1 MVHRRRKAGGAAWNA
16 PRSGEQSIIQDA
28 PTAMARNGAAMNF
41 ELNEEQQLIQ
51 DTAKRFA
58 AEEIAP
64 TIVEEEHQHAF
75 RPDRVAKMGQLGFFS
90 CALPEELGGSGMG
103 FMESVLMAEQIAKVS
118 ASWRVPFNMQNL
130 GPALTVTKFG
140 TPEQKK
146 KYVPGWV
153 AGTQLGFFAMTE
165 PNTGSDVASMRTYA
179 LDKGDH
185 FEIHGNKMWISQAH
199 VGDVG
204 LLYAATDKAQGNKGI
219 TAFIIEP
226 KKMKGCTAR
235 AIETKLGLH
244 CAPTGEFVFEG
255 MQVPKENVLGK
266 VGDGFRVCMWQL
278 NQTRLGCAAGALGVA
293 GGALDLAI
301 KYANER
307 TQFGKTISQHQMVQ
321 AQIADMVVEHHAA
334 QMLVYRA
341 AWLKDQGKPN
351 QYETSVAKLA
361 ASEAAV
367 RAANECMKIYGS
379 YGFSTEF
386 PAERFYRDAKSLQVV
401 EGTSNI
407 QRIIIS
413 GMACGFTAN
422 RE

>member
-1 MVHRRRKAGGAAWNA
+1 M
-16 PRSGEQSIIQDA
+16 
-28 PTAMARNGAAMNF
+28 AMARSGAAMNF
-41 ELNEEQQLIQ
+41 ELNEEQRLIQ

-64 TIVEEEHQHAF
+64 TLEQEERKHEF
-75 RPDRVAKMGQLGFFS
+75 RPDRVAKMGELGFFS

-118 ASWRVPFNMQNL
+118 ASWRLPFNMQNL
-130 GPALTVTKFG
+130 GPSLTVTKFG
-140 TPEQKK
+140 TPEQRK

-165 PNTGSDVASMRTYA
+165 PNTGSDVSSMKTHA
-179 LDKGDH
+179 VDKGDH
-185 FEIHGNKMWISQAH
+185 WEVHGNKMWISQAQ
-199 VGDVG
+199 VGDAG
-204 LLYAATDKAQGNKGI
+204 LLYAYTDKSAGNKGM

-226 KKMKGCTAR
+226 KKMKGVTAR

-266 VGDGFRVCMWQL
+266 PGDGFRICMWQL

-301 KYANER
+301 NYANER
-307 TQFGKTISQHQMVQ
+307 TQFGKAISQHQMIQ
-321 AQIADMVVEHHAA
+321 AQIAEMVVEHHAA

-367 RAANECMKIYGS
+367 HAANECMKIFGS
-379 YGFSTEF
+379 YGFSTEY

-407 QRIIIS
+407 QKIIIS
-413 GMACGFTAN
+413 GMACGHTPN

>member
-1 MVHRRRKAGGAAWNA
+1 
-16 PRSGEQSIIQDA
+16 
-28 PTAMARNGAAMNF
+28 MNF
-41 ELNEEQQLIQ
+41 ELTEDQRLIQ
-51 DTAKRFA
+51 DNARRFA
-58 AEEIAP
+58 AEQIAP
-64 TIVEEEHQHAF
+64 TLEEEERKHEF
-75 RPDRVAKMGQLGFFS
+75 RADRVAKMGELGFFS

-103 FMESVLMAEQIAKVS
+103 FMESVLIAEQIAKVS

-130 GPALTVTKFG
+130 GPALTVARFG
-140 TPEQKK
+140 TQAQKK
-146 KYVPGWV
+146 KYIPGWV

-165 PNTGSDVASMRTYA
+165 PNTGSDVASMKTHA
-179 LDKGDH
+179 IDKG
-185 FEIHGNKMWISQAH
+185 EYWEVHGNKMWISQAH
-199 VGDVG
+199 VGDAG
-204 LLYAATDKAQGNKGI
+204 LLYAYTDRTKGNKGM
-219 TAFIIEP
+219 TCFLIEP

-244 CAPTGEFVFEG
+244 CAPTGEFVFDG
-255 MQVPKENVLGK
+255 MRVPKENVLGMP
-266 VGDGFRVCMWQL
+266 GDGFRICMWQL

-293 GGALDLAI
+293 GGVFDLAV

-307 TQFGKTISQHQMVQ
+307 TQFGKPISQHQMIQ
-321 AQIADMVVEHHAA
+321 AQIAEMAVEHQAA

-341 AWLKDQGKPN
+341 AWLKDHGKPS

-367 RAANECMKIYGS
+367 HAANECMKIYGS

-401 EGTSNI
+401 EGTSNV
-407 QRIIIS
+407 QKIIIS
-413 GMACGFTAN
+413 GMACGHTPN